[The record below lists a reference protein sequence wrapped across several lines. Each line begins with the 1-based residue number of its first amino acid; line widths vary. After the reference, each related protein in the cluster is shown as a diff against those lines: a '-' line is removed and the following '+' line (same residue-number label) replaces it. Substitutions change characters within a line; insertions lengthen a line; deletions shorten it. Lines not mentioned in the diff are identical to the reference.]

1 MLNTRLI
8 ADLLS
13 GPEFIYRTLKPSTL
27 NNVANT
33 PGVYMIYVMDESI
46 PELLQGTQADSILR
60 NLEGNKFAPLYVG
73 RSKNLK
79 QRLYQNHLMGKS
91 NSAPVK
97 YGISRKK
104 NITPEKAKEFMR
116 NHCRF
121 KYLVVRDVLTRCIL
135 EAHLIGLLAPP
146 FNITE
151 EH

>member
-1 MLNTRLI
+1 MQNTRLI

-13 GPEFIYRTLKPSTL
+13 GQKFTYRTLKPSNL
-27 NNVANT
+27 DNVANT
-33 PGVYMIYVMDESI
+33 PGVYVIYIIDESI
-46 PELLQGTQADSILR
+46 PELLQETQADSILR

-73 RSKNLK
+73 RSKNLQ
-79 QRLYQNHLMGKS
+79 QRLYLNHLMGIR

-97 YGISRKK
+97 YGISREKK
-104 NITPEKAKEFMR
+104 ITPKEAKEFMR

-135 EAHLIGLLAPP
+135 EAHLIGLFAPP